1 MKTTNE
7 LAAKLA
13 ATPAR
18 SAWQRGVKVYA
29 LELLESAT
37 ENGKPLQLVNLLN
50 GAENWRAFSYGG
62 NGLIYD
68 HEICDRLCSPSE
80 IKKTRG
86 GERSPNK
93 NETWL
98 DCQTR
103 ALSQAARLIE
113 KTLKN

>member
-1 MKTTNE
+1 MKTTKEN
-7 LAAKLA
+7 AAQIA

-18 SAWQRGVKVYA
+18 SAWQRGVKLYA
-29 LELLESAT
+29 IELLQKAT
-37 ENGKPLQLVNLLN
+37 ENAKPLQLVNLLN

-62 NGLIYD
+62 NGLIYS
-68 HEICDRLCSPSE
+68 HEICARLCSPSE
-80 IKKTRG
+80 VRKNLN